1 MMMWSVWS
9 TLKRIPK
16 AAWGVL
22 VGVVLVVAVVVLHRA
37 AVGNAFAA
45 GKKAATE
52 GVVFDSVTLARA
64 AERVAKQMAHTD
76 TVWLRVKGARKKV
89 DSAIAAMPPEVATLP
104 EVASLVTAVNTL
116 TVQVDSLTNAHAA
129 ERLAWTEKARVDS
142 AAIYALR
149 IIGTAQ
155 RDTIMTLQKRPTRL
169 KAIAYALAAGALGV
183 VVGVV
188 K

>member
-1 MMMWSVWS
+1 MMWSVWS

-16 AAWGVL
+16 AVWGMF

-37 AVGNAFAA
+37 AVGNAFEA

-64 AERVAKQMAHTD
+64 AERVAKASAHAD
-76 TVWLRVKGARKKV
+76 TITRTVLRTRYKV
-89 DSAIAAMPPEVATLP
+89 DTLIQALPDSAYLLPVVPELVAT
-104 EVASLVTAVNTL
+104 VQTL
-116 TVQVDSLTNAHAA
+116 TVQVDSLSTAHAS
-129 ERLAWTEKARVDS
+129 ERMANIERARVDS

-169 KAIAYALAAGALGV
+169 RAAAYALAAGALGV